1 MCVLGYTEWYWIFW
15 IIVFLFCL
23 TASLCFA
30 LAVQGIAFFP
40 LHFAWMLD
48 SRRYDIATFS
58 FAYLLLF
65 QFVHRVISWK
75 YFCSFFF
82 AKTSRIERRKGV
94 VFLSSVKIMM
104 KKKTCQILTKLTL
117 LMLLLKM
124 LYIFFCFDIY
134 SFLKERAK
142 IVWYSFRRAS
152 KELTWLKS
160 R

>member
-15 IIVFLFCL
+15 IIVFLFSL

-94 VFLSSVKIMM
+94 IFLSSVKITM
-104 KKKTCQILTKLTL
+104 KKNMSNFNQINSFDATL
-117 LMLLLKM
+117 KNA
-124 LYIFFCFDIY
+124 LYIF
-134 SFLKERAK
+134 LL
-142 IVWYSFRRAS
+142 WYLFFS
-152 KELTWLKS
+152 KRKS
-160 R
+160 QNCLVFF